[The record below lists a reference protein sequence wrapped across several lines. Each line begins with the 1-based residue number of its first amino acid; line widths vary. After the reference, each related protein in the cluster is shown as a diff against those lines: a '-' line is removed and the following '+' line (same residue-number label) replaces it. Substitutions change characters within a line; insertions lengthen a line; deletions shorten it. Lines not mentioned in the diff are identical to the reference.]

1 MKTLIK
7 DATIINEGL
16 KYKGSVLISDGKIER
31 VFPSRVPEGTDLTD
45 VKTIDATGLY
55 LIPGVIDDQVHFRE
69 PGLTHKGDIT
79 TESRAA
85 VAGGITTYMEMPNTN
100 PQSVTQELLEEKYKR
115 AAEVSAANYSF
126 YMGATNTN
134 LEEVLKTDPSK
145 VCGIKV
151 FMGSSTGNML
161 VDDQETLSEIFRNA
175 PTLVATHCE
184 DEATIKKNI
193 EIARGRYG
201 ENVPVSRHAH
211 IRSAEAC
218 YKSSSKAIE
227 LASRHNARLHIL
239 HLSSAMEMDL
249 FSAGKVKDKNITAEV
264 CVHHLWFDDRD
275 YISKG
280 NFIKWNP
287 AIKTS
292 RDKEALWQALLDDK
306 IDVIAT
312 DHAPHT
318 LEEKNNTYF
327 KSPSGGPLVQHA
339 LVAMLE
345 MSRKGFIPVEKVVQK
360 MCHAPADL
368 FRIDRR
374 GYIREGYHADLVLVD
389 PSQSWVVSSHNIL
402 YKCGWSPFEAQEF
415 SHAVVAT
422 YVNGQEVYKN
432 GIEENVLSGER
443 ISFKTEF
450 NS

>member
-1 MKTLIK
+1 MKRLIK

-16 KYKGSVLISDGKIER
+16 KFRGSVLIDGEKIER
-31 VFPSRVPEGTDLTD
+31 VFPYTIPQDFDLTG
-45 VKTIDATGLY
+45 IEIRDATGLC

-69 PGLTHKGDIT
+69 PGFTHKGDIAS
-79 TESRAA
+79 ESRAA
-85 VAGGITTYMEMPNTN
+85 VAGGVTSFMEMPNTN
-100 PQSVTQELLEEKYKR
+100 PQAVTQELLGQKYYR
-115 AAEVSAANYSF
+115 AAEVSPANYSF
-126 YMGATNTN
+126 YMGATNDN

-161 VDDQETLSEIFRNA
+161 VDDEQTLSEIFKNA

-184 DEATIKKNI
+184 DEATIQKNI
-193 EIARGRYG
+193 EIARTRYG
-201 ENVPVSRHAH
+201 ENVPVSRHCH
-211 IRSAEAC
+211 IRSDEAC
-218 YKSSSKAIE
+218 YISSSKAVE
-227 LASRHNARLHIL
+227 LASKFDTRLHIL
-239 HLSSAMEMDL
+239 HLSTAKEMSL
-249 FSAGKVKDKNITAEV
+249 FSSGNVKDKKITAEV

-287 AIKTS
+287 AIKTAK
-292 RDKEALWQALLDDK
+292 DKEALWEALLSDK

-318 LEEKNNTYF
+318 REEKNNTYF
-327 KSPSGGPLVQHA
+327 KAPSGGPLVQHS

-345 MSRKGFIPVEKVVQK
+345 MSNKGVITVEKVVQK

-374 GYIREGYHADLVLVD
+374 GYIREGYFADLVLID
-389 PSQSWVVSSHNIL
+389 PNQSWKVSPDNIL
-402 YKCGWSPFEAQEF
+402 YKCLWSPFESQEF
-415 SHAVVAT
+415 THKVVST
-422 YVNGQEVYKN
+422 FVNGQEVYKDDEVQE
-432 GIEENVLSGER
+432 GLPGQRLRFLV
-443 ISFKTEF
+443 
-450 NS
+450 